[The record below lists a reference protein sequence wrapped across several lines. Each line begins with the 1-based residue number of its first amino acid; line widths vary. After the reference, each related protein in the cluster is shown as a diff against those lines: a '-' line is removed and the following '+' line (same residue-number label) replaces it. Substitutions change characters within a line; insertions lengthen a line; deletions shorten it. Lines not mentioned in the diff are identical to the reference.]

1 MPKGCKKQ
9 KNHVPVKEQRS
20 LIKKDDST
28 NYGIVT
34 KKLGS
39 GRFKIRLN
47 LENKEL
53 IGRLRGKFKHGS
65 QKKQNWVE
73 EGTVV
78 LVGIRDF
85 QDDMVDIIHV
95 YDQAEVRILRKENE
109 LVEEA
114 NREED
119 ETDVV
124 EEETPFD
131 FEEL

>member
-65 QKKQNWVE
+65 QKKKNWVE